1 MGFDLAAFRRC
12 AAEPTRNNEGWYCCG
27 CGEDMTEAAD
37 EIARLTA
44 IVDKLPTTADG
55 VSVVPGMNVY
65 FQWHSGEIVRHP
77 VAFIRIDK
85 DDTWLYFER
94 ALYRSTGVCYSTRE
108 AADAAGKDGE

>member
-1 MGFDLAAFRRC
+1 MENDIRDYLRTLPPHVASRQAARLLA
-12 AAEPTRNNEGWYCCG
+12 
-27 CGEDMTEAAD
+27 EAAD
-37 EIARLTA
+37 EIVRLRA